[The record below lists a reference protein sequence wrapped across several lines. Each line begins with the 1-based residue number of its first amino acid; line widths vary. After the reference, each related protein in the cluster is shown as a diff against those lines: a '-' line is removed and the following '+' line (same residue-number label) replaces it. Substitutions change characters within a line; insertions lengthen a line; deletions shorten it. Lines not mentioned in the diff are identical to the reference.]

1 MSLCGLQFQILLEN
15 HIGTRAHP
23 LPLLSCHKEKGS
35 DEILQE
41 SEVPNQIYLTSEL
54 SPSPQASL
62 QKTPALKSV
71 NIWTVEYNTG
81 QLVPARLCFCL
92 VGLVWASKWSKTG
105 LAMGPWQSGWLL
117 LTSSFLWEADE
128 LTDAFIFSPK
138 LCKEPLS
145 SSSQN
150 FPWPTSWIW
159 DSHSSAFSLSHSSC
173 SSFSIPQVWHGFTF
187 LSKNSPLTI
196 FISLF

>member
-23 LPLLSCHKEKGS
+23 LPLLSCHKEKGT
-35 DEILQE
+35 DK
-41 SEVPNQIYLTSEL
+41 VPNQIYLTSEL

-62 QKTPALKSV
+62 QKTPALDTV

-81 QLVPARLCFCL
+81 QLVPARLHSCL

-105 LAMGPWQSGWLL
+105 LAMGLWQSGWLL

-128 LTDAFIFSPK
+128 LTNAFILSPK
-138 LCKEPLS
+138 LCKEPPS

-159 DSHSSAFSLSHSSC
+159 DSHSSAFFLSHSSW

-187 LSKNSPLTI
+187 LSKNSLLTI
-196 FISLF
+196 LISLF